1 MSIDEKKWLYK
12 CCVED
17 TDIEANRRWN
27 NGDLMC
33 MKCEN
38 MEMNQRHL
46 LECKHLI
53 GKSEIVT
60 YIPDYNDLFKEDIEQ
75 QIYTSR
81 VLKDNHKRLLAQT
94 TM

>member
-1 MSIDEKKWLYK
+1 
-12 CCVED
+12 
-17 TDIEANRRWN
+17 
-27 NGDLMC
+27 MC

-38 MEMNQRHL
+38 NEMNQRHL

-53 GKSEIVT
+53 GKSEIVS
-60 YIPDYNDLFKEDIEQ
+60 YIPEYNDIFKEDIEQ

-81 VLKDNHKRLLAQT
+81 VLRDNHRRLLAQT